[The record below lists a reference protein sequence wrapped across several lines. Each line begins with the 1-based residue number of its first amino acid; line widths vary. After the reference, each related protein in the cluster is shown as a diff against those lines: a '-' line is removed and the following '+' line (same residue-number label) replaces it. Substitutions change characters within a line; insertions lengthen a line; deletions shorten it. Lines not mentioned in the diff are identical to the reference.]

1 MDYPITTPKP
11 RSVTPSYEHPS
22 ITNTTKSGRVQVSPD
37 GPARLSFKLEYNRG
51 VFVAGDDEMR
61 PLWAFLNWC
70 QGQVKTF
77 DITLPFY
84 SYGHGSVT
92 APGAA
97 QDTIPAGNELYT
109 EGWPPNTVVRKAGNF
124 VQFGGGS
131 RAYMLAADLVSDDAG
146 EAVLTLCTP
155 LLAPVLAAEAVVIS
169 GIKFRMRL
177 DSNTASIT
185 QNPGRIQQLKSVG
198 MVEDIN
204 A

>member
-1 MDYPITTPKP
+1 MEYPSNPVYRVADIA
-11 RSVTPSYEHPS
+11 YEHPS

-51 VFVAGDDEMR
+51 VFVDGDDEMG

-131 RAYMLAADLVSDDAG
+131 RAYMLAADLVSDGAG